1 MARGNPAAAE
11 KLIDAAR
18 NLKDGGRDNVG
29 PMLWKAL
36 ALFRRG
42 QVAEALQWYKRAL
55 RTHPK
60 APACVRLGIG
70 ACQLKLGDYS
80 AARAAF
86 QRVVDLEGENPDALL
101 GLALAETD
109 AASPV
114 PPELLH
120 ADDADADADEQ
131 GTVSERLED
140 AGDAYAASVDRGLKL
155 LERAFN
161 ADPANAA
168 TIAAALAAEPT
179 SAGDGGSVEALTE
192 SLVSGTAGGATPG
205 FVPEAAFARGRVHHD
220 KGDLARA
227 QALYATASQL
237 DDSFAAPALGLAQVA
252 LARGDPKSA
261 MTYAERA
268 YAAFPNSVPVTRIY
282 GHLRRAADA
291 AASLSGGGGL
301 VSAGSRGAGAGR
313 DAETA
318 AVLKK
323 AVDADPSDTEAR
335 LEYGDALLGAGD
347 YAGALAAYETAAK
360 LARRDGKG
368 GKTGGAPPAALL
380 NNCAVLR
387 AMTSAGDADGLK
399 KARETFLEALETAAA
414 EDGVDGASACL
425 HTEPRGAT
433 RDHAHRVRARSL
445 AQRAWL
451 RRRP

>member
-42 QVAEALQWYKRAL
+42 QIAEALQWYKRAL

-101 GLALAETD
+101 GLALAELD

-120 ADDADADADEQ
+120 ADDDDADADEQ
-131 GTVSERLED
+131 GTVSERLEA

-168 TIAAALAAEPT
+168 TTAALARHYLF
-179 SAGDGGSVEALTE
+179 AGDGGSVEALTE
-192 SLVSGTAGGATPG
+192 SLVSGTAGGATPRLRA
-205 FVPEAAFARGRVHHD
+205 EAAFARGRVHHD

-414 EDGVDGASACL
+414 EDGVDGASGEAL
-425 HTEPRGAT
+425 DAPEARKEDPGGGAPGG
-433 RDHAHRVRARSL
+433 V
-445 AQRAWL
+445 
-451 RRRP
+451 